1 MTPTQFRTKL
11 AALNLSQVGAA
22 KALGIDPRTVRRY
35 ARGDLRVT
43 QLVELALEG
52 LKERSRDFRS
62 ALSTARPKAG
72 GWSAGQIE
80 RAWRSRHAFMTSGAT
95 SEMGW
100 EDGERAGMAVA
111 LDSISGPPP
120 TAAEIE
126 EKD

>member
-1 MTPTQFRTKL
+1 MNDREHDD
-11 AALNLSQVGAA
+11 ALT
-22 KALGIDPRTVRRY
+22 D
-35 ARGDLRVT
+35 
-43 QLVELALEG
+43 E
-52 LKERSRDFRS
+52 
-62 ALSTARPKAG
+62 AG

-126 EKD
+126 EGGG

>member
-1 MTPTQFRTKL
+1 MSNKPDEAFEAWWKQQPAAAWANMLHRGMAWCGWQAAIASQPT
-11 AALNLSQVGAA
+11 
-22 KALGIDPRTVRRY
+22 
-35 ARGDLRVT
+35 
-43 QLVELALEG
+43 
-52 LKERSRDFRS
+52 
-62 ALSTARPKAG
+62 STKAG

-120 TAAEIE
+120 TAEGNSGQAGA
-126 EKD
+126 KGGDL